1 VCGAIDEQ
9 VIATLLIRLVAL
21 QESHLLTSS
30 LPGQHLLC
38 YFFVCCFFD
47 FVFFKRLDSHN
58 HMHRDS
64 NPNFVSV
71 DEPLEDQWPES
82 EVLAMS
88 KLPQVL

>member
-1 VCGAIDEQ
+1 MSPCGDSHPSIPPKSC
-9 VIATLLIRLVAL
+9 LLPEADSNV
-21 QESHLLTSS
+21 
-30 LPGQHLLC
+30 
-38 YFFVCCFFD
+38 FD